1 MPVSIIGYSTGF
13 WAFSGIAVTQLV
25 ILCGMLLNARRVKQV
40 NRAVNHQP
48 EGSLTLVERVVRIE
62 HETKAHRSWEN
73 QVFHLI
79 AAELGVSLPSNPP
92 KES

>member
-1 MPVSIIGYSTGF
+1 VSVIGFSNGF

-25 ILCGMLLNARRVKQV
+25 ILAGMLINGRRVKQV

-48 EGSLTLVERVVRIE
+48 EGSLTLVERVGRIE
-62 HETKAHRSWEN
+62 RETTAHRDWESE
-73 QVFHLI
+73 VFHLI
-79 AAELGVSLPSNPP
+79 AGQIGVTLPSNPK